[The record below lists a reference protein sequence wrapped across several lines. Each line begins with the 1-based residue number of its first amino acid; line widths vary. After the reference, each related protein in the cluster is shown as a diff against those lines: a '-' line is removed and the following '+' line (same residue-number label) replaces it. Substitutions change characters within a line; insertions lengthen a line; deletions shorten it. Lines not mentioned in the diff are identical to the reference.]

1 MVGIVMNA
9 RIRVKDKQEFSSL
22 NKLLSSANEKIN
34 IEEAVRGKDSKGIS
48 INRDIAK
55 AQGWKNQTQSLQG
68 PH

>member
-1 MVGIVMNA
+1 MNA

-34 IEEAVRGKDSKGIS
+34 IEEAVRGKDSKEIS

-55 AQGWKNQTQSLQG
+55 AQGWRN
-68 PH
+68 

>member
-34 IEEAVRGKDSKGIS
+34 IEEAVRGKDSKEIS
-48 INRDIAK
+48 INRDIASPYRVRT
-55 AQGWKNQTQSLQG
+55 N
-68 PH
+68 

>member
-34 IEEAVRGKDSKGIS
+34 IEETVRGKDSKEIS
-48 INRDIAK
+48 INRDIDK
-55 AQGWKNQTQSLQG
+55 AQGWKN
-68 PH
+68 

>member
-22 NKLLSSANEKIN
+22 NKLLSSVNEKIN
-34 IEEAVRGKDSKGIS
+34 IEEAVRGKDSKEIS

-55 AQGWKNQTQSLQG
+55 AQEWKN
-68 PH
+68 